1 MDDAALGAALLEHI
15 RQQPNG
21 SSNYEAVL
29 IDEAQDFEP
38 DWFRCLLAAMEDPED
53 GDLLIVADG
62 CQSLYRRRKI
72 SWKSLGIKAQGRTIS
87 SGYQLHQN
95 YRNASEVIALAESF
109 AFRTSGEE
117 DLDAIQS
124 VRVDLSRCQRCAGAS
139 PLLLECNDR
148 RSELNQAFL
157 VARDLLKGRWA
168 DRSVGAFQPG
178 EIAMLYPNAASQAD
192 RALLEEYADWMNS
205 KGVPCS
211 WLSRDYSSRDEAAN
225 DRLKIQT
232 IHSAKGLQYRAVI
245 ILWADKLPRSSSSP
259 DGRLRD
265 RRLLYVAM
273 TRAVSLLA
281 ITASGRSAFVREIG
295 ECPAVEVAQTT
306 GVPQRAS
313 SSEPQPLARPPA
325 A

>member
-1 MDDAALGAALLEHI
+1 
-15 RQQPNG
+15 
-21 SSNYEAVL
+21 
-29 IDEAQDFEP
+29 
-38 DWFRCLLAAMEDPED
+38 
-53 GDLLIVADG
+53 
-62 CQSLYRRRKI
+62 
-72 SWKSLGIKAQGRTIS
+72 
-87 SGYQLHQN
+87 
-95 YRNASEVIALAESF
+95 
-109 AFRTSGEE
+109 
-117 DLDAIQS
+117 
-124 VRVDLSRCQRCAGAS
+124 
-139 PLLLECNDR
+139 LLECNDR